1 MNDFTTRGKAMT
13 PGNVD
18 ASSLRRKTF
27 VRLVVLLLIALVL
40 FGGVF
45 FMKWFGNK
53 MMAQYLENMP
63 MPPATISATEVAS
76 MTWDNRLE
84 AVGTLVPVNGA
95 ELTTEASGIVQAIH
109 FESGARVDKGAL
121 LVSLDTANER
131 GDLKRLQAQ
140 AQLAELNRKRREQL
154 FKLEAISKSDY
165 DAAVAEANA
174 AQAAV
179 EAQAGRIAQK
189 EIRAPFAGQLGIRKV
204 NVGQYV
210 AAGTPIVSL
219 QSLDPI
225 DVDFSLP
232 EQYTGVVQ
240 PGYQLTVAVDA
251 YPDRQFSGEILA
263 VEPRVDTT
271 TRNFGLRARL
281 PNPELLL
288 RPGQFGR
295 VVLQLPGA
303 REVLAVPRTAV
314 SYNSYGTSVFV
325 VQKKKPAENAA
336 AEAPAAPAAPGQ
348 PPATDLEVVQ
358 RFVRIGDSRGD
369 YVAITD
375 GLKAGEQV
383 ATSGLLKLRNQQ
395 PVIINNDVEP
405 EARLEPK
412 PPQT

>member
-1 MNDFTTRGKAMT
+1 MNDFGSTNRTAGGTGFTSAKKPSAGK
-13 PGNVD
+13 
-18 ASSLRRKTF
+18 
-27 VRLVVLLLIALVL
+27 RLAVLLALAFVL

-45 FMKWFGNK
+45 FMKWFGNR

-63 MPPATISATEVAS
+63 TPPATISAAEVAP
-76 MTWDNRLE
+76 MAWDNRLE

-95 ELTTEASGIVQAIH
+95 ELTTEAGGIVQAIH
-109 FESGARVDKGAL
+109 FESGARVEKGAL
-121 LVSLDTANER
+121 LVSLDSANER

-140 AQLAELNRKRREQL
+140 AQLTELNRKRREQL

-174 AQAAV
+174 ADAAV

-219 QSLDPI
+219 QQLDPI

-232 EQYTGVVQ
+232 EQYTGTVQ
-240 PGYQLTVAVDA
+240 PGYQVTVAVDA
-251 YPDRQFSGEILA
+251 HHDRLFDGAILA
-263 VEPRVDTT
+263 VEPRVDEA

-281 PNPELLL
+281 PNADLLL

-295 VVLQLPGA
+295 VVLKLPGE
-303 REVLAVPRTAV
+303 REILAVPRTAI

-325 VQKKKPAENAA
+325 VQKKKPAANAD
-336 AEAPAAPAAPGQ
+336 AEAAPAVEGQ

-358 RFVRIGDSRGD
+358 RFVRIGDGRGD
-369 YVAITD
+369 YVAVVD

-395 PVIINNDVEP
+395 PVIINNDISP
-405 EARLEPK
+405 ATQLEPK

>member
-13 PGNVD
+13 SGNVG
-18 ASSLRRKTF
+18 ASSLRRKTI

-63 MPPATISATEVAS
+63 TPPATISATAVAEMS
-76 MTWDNRLE
+76 WDNRIE

-95 ELTTEASGIVQAIH
+95 ELTTEAGGIVHAIH
-109 FESGARVDKGAL
+109 FESGARVEKGTL

-232 EQYTGVVQ
+232 EQYTGVVH
-240 PGYQLTVAVDA
+240 PGYQVTVAVDA

-263 VEPRVDTT
+263 VEPRVDTA

-281 PNPELLL
+281 PNSEMML

-295 VVLQLPGA
+295 VVLSLPGE

-325 VQKKKPAENAA
+325 VQKKKPAENAP
-336 AEAPAAPAAPGQ
+336 APAEGQ
-348 PPATDLEVVQ
+348 PPASDLEVVQ
-358 RFVRIGDSRGD
+358 RFVRIGDGRGD
-369 YVAITD
+369 YVAVTD

-395 PVIINNDVEP
+395 PVIINNEIEP
-405 EARLEPK
+405 ETKLEPK

>member
-1 MNDFTTRGKAMT
+1 MT
-13 PGNVD
+13 PGNVG
-18 ASSLRRKTF
+18 APSQRRKTV
-27 VRLVVLLLIALVL
+27 VRLAVLLLIALVL

-45 FMKWFGNK
+45 FMKWFGNR
-53 MMAQYLENMP
+53 MMVQYLENMP
-63 MPPATISATEVAS
+63 TPPATISATEAAEMS
-76 MTWDNRLE
+76 WDNRLE
-84 AVGTLVPVNGA
+84 AVATLVPVNGA
-95 ELTTEASGIVQAIH
+95 ELTTEAAGIVQAIH
-109 FESGARVDKGAL
+109 FESGARVAKGAL

-131 GDLKRLQAQ
+131 GDLKRLRAQ

-179 EAQAGRIAQK
+179 EAQAGRLAQK

-225 DVDFSLP
+225 DADFSLP

-240 PGYQLTVAVDA
+240 PGYQVTVAVDA
-251 YPDRQFSGEILA
+251 YPDRMFSGEILA
-263 VEPRVDTT
+263 VEPRVDVA

-281 PNPELLL
+281 PNQELLL

-303 REVLAVPRTAV
+303 REVIAVPRTAV

-336 AEAPAAPAAPGQ
+336 VDTPVASGQ

-369 YVAITD
+369 YVAVTD
-375 GLKAGEQV
+375 GLKLGEQV

-395 PVIINNDVEP
+395 PVIINNDISP
-405 EARLEPK
+405 DTQLAPR

>member
-1 MNDFTTRGKAMT
+1 MT

-63 MPPATISATEVAS
+63 IPPATISATEVAS
-76 MTWDNRLE
+76 MTWDNRLD

-95 ELTTEASGIVQAIH
+95 ELTTEAGGIVQAIH

-121 LVSLDTANER
+121 LVSLDSANER
-131 GDLKRLQAQ
+131 GDLRRLQAQ

-219 QSLDPI
+219 QQLDPI

-240 PGYQLTVAVDA
+240 PGYGVTVRVDA
-251 YPDRQFSGEILA
+251 HAEREFGGEILA

-395 PVIINNDVEP
+395 PVIINNEVRPDAQLAP
-405 EARLEPK
+405 Q